1 MRCFIA
7 LPLPSDAREELARW
21 VTACRHSLGKG
32 CAAPARESRPRL
44 SWTKSEGYHLTLAF
58 LGDIEGRAVEIAIAS
73 LDAASGAGE
82 IPFSFAGLGVFP
94 GRGSWRVLFAR
105 IADEGKSAAVH
116 ARVNRSLAELA
127 AKAGLPP
134 LNPEWRGGHPSP
146 GRGFE
151 PHVTLARAGARGGS
165 GIPQPEAPSLVA
177 GKWTIGRCSLYK
189 SELRRRGAVYTELRG
204 IDLSGKQVPR

>member
-21 VTACRHSLGKG
+21 AFAYRQYLGKG
-32 CAAPARESRPRL
+32 FAAPDREPRPRL

-58 LGDIEGRAVEIAIAS
+58 LGEIEGRAVEVAATS
-73 LDAASGAGE
+73 LDATSGTGE

-94 GRGSWRVLFAR
+94 GRGAWRVLFAR

-116 ARVNRSLAELA
+116 ARVNRNLAELA

-134 LNPEWRGGHPSP
+134 LNPEWRDGAPSP

-151 PHVTLARAGARGGS
+151 PHVTLARAGARGGP
-165 GIPQPEAPSLVA
+165 GIPRTEAPLIS
-177 GKWTIGRCSLYK
+177 GGWTIGRCSLYK
-189 SELRRRGAVYTELRG
+189 SELRRGGAVYTELRG
-204 IDLSGKQVPR
+204 VDLSGIQVPR

>member
-7 LPLPSDAREELARW
+7 LPLPPDAREELVRW
-21 VTACRHSLGKG
+21 ASAYRQNLGKG
-32 CAAPARESRPRL
+32 FAAPDRESRPRL

-58 LGDIEGRAVEIAIAS
+58 LGEIEGRAVEIAAAS
-73 LDAASGAGE
+73 LDAAAGGGE

-94 GRGSWRVLFAR
+94 RRGAWRVLFAR
-105 IADEGKSAAVH
+105 IADEGKSAAFH

-134 LNPEWRGGHPSP
+134 LNPEWRAGPPAS

-151 PHVTLARAGARGGS
+151 PHVTLARAGERGGS
-165 GIPQPEAPSLVA
+165 GIPQTKAPPLIT
-177 GKWTIGRCSLYK
+177 GEWTIRRCSLYK
-189 SELRRRGAVYTELRG
+189 SELRRGGAVYTELRG
-204 IDLSGKQVPR
+204 VDLSGK